1 MKKSL
6 LEIDSHGDALLILR
20 RPNAQPIPSS
30 ENQETPDGVESPK
43 LGANASTQTRKT
55 KSTKSPTTLED
66 LKSIRPY
73 HENGEP
79 NEIHFQVS
87 SRHLSIVSPVFR
99 AMIEGKYKES
109 QPNHQG
115 LMEIGASEWN
125 AQALLILLDIIHGHH
140 RDVPKTLDL
149 EAIVQI
155 GFLVDYYDCLE
166 VVEIFFDRWCVF
178 FAKWIEYSV
187 DSLFRYYTPKVQR
200 FGQDETLLLFIA
212 WVFRSGAA
220 FSNLTSSAAFNG
232 ERLIETDLPIPN
244 KILAKIE
251 ERRVELI
258 DQLFSRLYNLQED
271 LVVGRVGCCLECSCR
286 LLGYLMK
293 EMRNR
298 ELPATKPDK
307 PFSGYSVPS
316 VLKIINSITTPVWK
330 TRKAI
335 DACKLEKHLYL
346 NPSELEAQVAG
357 LRLEDFQ

>member
-6 LEIDSHGDALLILR
+6 LELDSHADALLILR

-30 ENQETPDGVESPK
+30 ENQETPDGVESSE
-43 LGANASTQTRKT
+43 LGANASTQKT
-55 KSTKSPTTLED
+55 KSTKSPTTFKD
-66 LKSIRPY
+66 LKSVQPY

-79 NEIHFQVS
+79 NEIQFRVS
-87 SRHLSIVSPVFR
+87 SRHLSIVSPVFK

-125 AQALLILLDIIHGHH
+125 AQALLILLDVIHGHH
-140 RDVPKTLDL
+140 RDVPRTLDP
-149 EAIVQI
+149 ETIVQI

-166 VVEIFFDRWCVF
+166 VVEIFFDRWCLF
-178 FAKWIEYSV
+178 IKKWNAFSWAFPEV
-187 DSLFRYYTPKVQR
+187 PR
-200 FGQDETLLLFIA
+200 FGQDDTLLLFIA
-212 WVFRSGAA
+212 WAFRSRV
-220 FSNLTSSAAFNG
+220 FSNLTRSAAFNS

-244 KILAKIE
+244 KILENIE
-251 ERRVELI
+251 EKRVELI
-258 DQLFSRLYNLQED
+258 DQLFSKLYNLQED
-271 LVVGRVGCCLECSCR
+271 LVVGRVGCSLECSCR

-293 EMRNR
+293 EMREK

-316 VLKIINSITTPVWK
+316 VLKIINGITTPVWNS
-330 TRKAI
+330 RKPV
-335 DACKLEKHLYL
+335 DACKLEKHLYS
-346 NPSELEAQVAG
+346 NPSELEAQVTG